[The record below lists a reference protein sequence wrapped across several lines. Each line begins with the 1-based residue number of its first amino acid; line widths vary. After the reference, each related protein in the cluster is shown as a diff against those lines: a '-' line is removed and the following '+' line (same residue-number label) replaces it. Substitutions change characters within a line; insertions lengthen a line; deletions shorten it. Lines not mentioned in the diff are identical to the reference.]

1 VTPAV
6 GGWPRLLPLGDRGL
20 LVEFGA
26 EVSPEVNALV
36 RGAEP
41 LLARLPGVC
50 ETVPA
55 FRSLLLVYDPV
66 RTTFDRLA
74 EQAEAV
80 ARGAGPAPDD
90 GGRFH
95 EIPVAYGDGWGPDL
109 DAVAAALGMP
119 AAEVIRL
126 HAATPYR
133 VYMLGFSPGF
143 PYLGLLPEALRLP
156 RRATPR
162 TRVPAGSVAI
172 ADAFT
177 GIYPQDTAGGWHL
190 LGRTPLRLFD
200 PLRPSPFLLAPGD
213 RVRFVPAPA
222 FAVGPTVGP
231 TEEPPLAVPR
241 RPVFEVVEPGLMTTI
256 QDAGRPGWRRFGV
269 PVSGPMDRQAHAAA
283 NLAVGNTPGEAALE
297 MTFPGPKLRAVAD
310 AVVAVAGADL
320 GARLNQTDLEPGQPV
335 RVRRGDLFTLTA
347 PRSGQWLYLAVA
359 GGIDGPEVL
368 GSRATWTRGGPRG
381 PLGRPVRAG
390 ELLGVREG
398 PAGPRRAR
406 PTPAIPRGRRTLTV
420 RVVLGPQADA
430 FAPEG
435 LAAMLG
441 GIFEVTVQRDR
452 SGARLRGVPVRH
464 RVGADIASDG
474 LLPGAVQVPADGGP
488 VVIFADGPTT
498 GGYTKAAAVVSVD
511 LDALAQLAPGD
522 RVRFEAVTV
531 AQAHALLR
539 AVQEEVG
546 CS

>member
-1 VTPAV
+1 MTAAV
-6 GGWPRLLPLGDRGL
+6 GRWPRLLPLGDRGL

-41 LLARLPGVC
+41 LLARLPGVS

-55 FRSLLLVYDPV
+55 FRSLLLVYDPF

-74 EQAEAV
+74 EYVEAV
-80 ARGAGPAPDD
+80 ARGVRPAPDE
-90 GGRFH
+90 GGQLL
-95 EIPVAYGDGWGPDL
+95 EVPVAYGGAWGPDL
-109 DAVAAALGMP
+109 EAVAAALGLSQ
-119 AAEVIRL
+119 ADVVAL
-126 HAATPYR
+126 HTGTIYR
-133 VYMLGFSPGF
+133 VYMLGFAPGF

-162 TRVPAGSVAI
+162 TRVPTGSVAI

-200 PLRPSPFLLAPGD
+200 PSGKTPFLLAPGD
-213 RVRFVPAPA
+213 RVRFVACPDIEMGPA
-222 FAVGPTVGP
+222 
-231 TEEPPLAVPR
+231 EEPPPFAPR
-241 RPVFEVVEPGLMTTI
+241 RPVFEVLEPGLMTTL
-256 QDAGRPGWRRFGV
+256 QDAGRTGWRRYGV
-269 PVSGPMDRQAHAAA
+269 PVSGPMDRRAHAAA
-283 NLAVGNTPGEAALE
+283 NLAVGNAPGEAALE

-310 AVVAVAGADL
+310 ALIAVAGADL
-320 GARLNQTDLEPGQPV
+320 GARLNHTDLDHGQPV
-335 RVRRGDLFTLTA
+335 RVRPGDLFTLTA

-359 GGIDGPEVL
+359 GGLDGPQVL

-390 ELLGVREG
+390 DLLGVREG

-406 PTPAIPRGRRTLTV
+406 PVPLIARGRTLTA

-430 FAPEG
+430 FTPEG
-435 LAAMLG
+435 LAALLG
-441 GIFEVTVQRDR
+441 GTYEVTVQRDR

-474 LLPGAVQVPADGGP
+474 LLPGAIQVPADGGP

-498 GGYTKAAAVVSVD
+498 GGYTKAAAVVSADV
-511 LDALAQLAPGD
+511 DALAQLAPGD
-522 RVRFEAVTV
+522 RVRFQAVTV

-539 AVQEEVG
+539 AAEEETG